1 MSDRTVVIT
10 GIGPVTP
17 VGIGREAFWDA
28 LTAGRSGIGPITL
41 FDASDYP
48 VRIAGEVKDF
58 DPSEHMDRKEVR
70 RTDRVVH
77 LAIAA
82 ARLAW
87 ADAGEPKT
95 DPSRTAVVVSTGIG
109 GLTTLVNQVRVLFDR
124 GPDRVSPFMVPSMM
138 PNAAAGQV
146 AMTLGF
152 TGPNTCITT
161 ACAAGAHGVGEAY
174 RYIRDG
180 LADVA
185 LAGGTECVING
196 IALAGFAQMQ
206 ALSRTPEPE
215 KASRPFDANRNGFVL
230 SEGACLLVLEE
241 EERARARGATIY
253 ARLAGYG
260 ASADAFH
267 ITQPEPSGS
276 GAVLAM
282 EMALSDTGRP
292 AEDVGYV
299 NTHGTSTKLND
310 AAETRAIRK
319 VFGDHADRMAV
330 SSTKSMTGHLLG
342 AAGAVEAAATAL
354 AIHTRTL
361 PPTIN
366 YETPDP
372 ACDLD
377 YVPNQAREAELDLA
391 LSNAFGFGGQNA
403 VLALARA

>member
-1 MSDRTVVIT
+1 MSRTVVIT
-10 GIGPVTP
+10 GIGPVSP
-17 VGIGREAFWDA
+17 VGLGREAFWDA
-28 LTAGRSGIGPITL
+28 LVAGRSGIGEITL
-41 FDASDYP
+41 FDAADFP
-48 VRIAGEVKDF
+48 VRIAGQVDDF
-58 DPSEHMDRKEVR
+58 DATEHMDRKEVR

-77 LAIAA
+77 LGVAA
-82 ARLAW
+82 ARMAW
-87 ADAGEPKT
+87 KDAGEPKV
-95 DPSRTAVVVSTGIG
+95 DPARTAVVVSTGIG
-109 GLTTLVNQVRVLFDR
+109 GLTTLVKQVRVLFDR

-138 PNAAAGQV
+138 PNAAAGQI
-146 AMTLGF
+146 AMDFGF

-174 RYIRDG
+174 RYIREG
-180 LADVA
+180 IADVA
-185 LAGGTECVING
+185 LAGGTECVINEV
-196 IALAGFAQMQ
+196 AVAGFAQMQ
-206 ALSRTPEPE
+206 ALSRNPDPE

-230 SEGACLLVLEE
+230 SEGACILVLEE

-253 ARLAGYG
+253 ATVAGYG

-282 EMALSDTGRP
+282 EMALADTGLP
-292 AEDVGYV
+292 AESVGYI
-299 NTHGTSTKLND
+299 NAHGTSTKLND

-319 VFGDHADRMAV
+319 VFGDHASELAV

-354 AIHTRTL
+354 ALSTGTL

-372 ACDLD
+372 ECDLD
-377 YVPNQAREAELDLA
+377 YVPNEARRAQVDVA
-391 LSNAFGFGGQNA
+391 MSNAFGFGGQNA
-403 VLALARA
+403 VLALRRA

>member
-1 MSDRTVVIT
+1 VSRTVVIT
-10 GIGPVTP
+10 GIGPVSP
-17 VGIGREAFWDA
+17 VGLGREAFWDA
-28 LTAGRSGIGPITL
+28 LVAGRSGIGEITL
-41 FDASDYP
+41 FDAADYP
-48 VRIAGEVKDF
+48 VRIAGQVDDF
-58 DPSEHMDRKEVR
+58 DATEHMDRKEVR

-77 LAIAA
+77 LGVAA
-82 ARLAW
+82 ARMAW
-87 ADAGEPKT
+87 KDAGEPKV
-95 DPSRTAVVVSTGIG
+95 DPARTAVVVSTGIG
-109 GLTTLVNQVRVLFDR
+109 GLTTLVKQVRVLFDR

-138 PNAAAGQV
+138 PNAAAGQI
-146 AMTLGF
+146 AMDFGF

-174 RYIRDG
+174 RYIREG
-180 LADVA
+180 IADVA
-185 LAGGTECVING
+185 LAGGTECVINEV
-196 IALAGFAQMQ
+196 AVAGFAQMQ
-206 ALSRTPEPE
+206 ALSRNPDPE

-230 SEGACLLVLEE
+230 SEGACILVLEE

-253 ARLAGYG
+253 ATVAGYG

-282 EMALSDTGRP
+282 EMALADTGLP
-292 AEDVGYV
+292 AESVGYI
-299 NTHGTSTKLND
+299 NAHGTSTKLND

-319 VFGDHADRMAV
+319 VFGDHASELAV

-354 AIHTRTL
+354 ALYTGTL

-372 ACDLD
+372 ECDLD
-377 YVPNQAREAELDLA
+377 YVPNEPRRAQVDVAM
-391 LSNAFGFGGQNA
+391 SNAFGFGGQNA
-403 VLALARA
+403 VLALRRA

>member
-1 MSDRTVVIT
+1 VSRTVAIT
-10 GIGPVTP
+10 GIGPVSP
-17 VGIGREAFWDA
+17 VGMGRESFWDA
-28 LTAGRSGIGPITL
+28 LLAGRSGIGEITL
-41 FDASDYP
+41 FDASDFP
-48 VRIAGEVKDF
+48 VRIAGEVTDF
-58 DPSEHMDRKEVR
+58 DPAENMDRKEVR

-77 LAIAA
+77 LGVAA
-82 ARLAW
+82 ARMAW
-87 ADAGEPKT
+87 RDAGEPKV
-95 DPSRTAVVVSTGIG
+95 DPARTAVVVSTGIG
-109 GLTTLVNQVRVLFDR
+109 GLTTLVRQVRVLFDR

-138 PNAAAGQV
+138 PNAAAGQI
-146 AMTLGF
+146 AMDLGF

-174 RYIRDG
+174 RFIKDG

-185 LAGGTECVING
+185 LAGGTECVINEV
-196 IALAGFAQMQ
+196 AVAGFAQMQ

-230 SEGACLLVLEE
+230 SEGACILVLEE

-253 ARLAGYG
+253 ATVAGYG

-282 EMALSDTGRP
+282 EMALAETGLP
-292 AEDVGYV
+292 AEDIGYI
-299 NTHGTSTKLND
+299 NAHGTSTKLND

-319 VFGDHADRMAV
+319 VFGDHASEIAV

-342 AAGAVEAAATAL
+342 AAGALEAAATAL
-354 AIHTRTL
+354 ALHTGTL

-372 ACDLD
+372 ECDLD
-377 YVPNQAREAELDLA
+377 YVPNRAREAQVGLG

-403 VLALARA
+403 VLALRRG